1 MDSLQSLASQIDD
14 IKEKLTDKE
23 YKDILETAQ
32 KINNEKQRF
41 VKCLVIKHHVI
52 THIKDG
58 EDDDELLTSGG
69 CNGFQFLR
77 DEGQTAAELKIDVDV
92 STKTEEKIFEVRPQ
106 ETNEDCS
113 CHEIDLDKLTMN
125 THFYDKLKKRIYRG
139 MHSGLEGAVI
149 VFLKDM

>member
-1 MDSLQSLASQIDD
+1 MESLQSLATQIDD

-23 YKDILETAQ
+23 YKDLLETAQ

-58 EDDDELLTSGG
+58 QDDDELLTSGG
-69 CNGFQFLR
+69 CNGFQFVR

-92 STKTEEKIFEVRPQ
+92 STKTEEKIFEVKSS
-106 ETNEDCS
+106 NEDCS
-113 CHEIDLDKLTMN
+113 CREIDLDNLTMS
-125 THFYDKLKKRIYRG
+125 TDFYDKLKEEIYLDGHRD
-139 MHSGLEGAVI
+139 LKGAVI
-149 VFLKDM
+149 MFLKDM

>member
-92 STKTEEKIFEVRPQ
+92 STKTEEKIFEVQ
-106 ETNEDCS
+106 SSNEDCS

-125 THFYDKLKKRIYRG
+125 THFYDKFKKRIHRDR
-139 MHSGLEGAVI
+139 HAGLQGAVI

>member
-52 THIKDG
+52 THVKDG

-77 DEGQTAAELKIDVDV
+77 DEGQTVAELKIDVDV

-125 THFYDKLKKRIYRG
+125 THFYDKFKKRIYRG
-139 MHSGLEGAVI
+139 MNSGLEGAVI

>member
-23 YKDILETAQ
+23 YKDLLETAQ

-41 VKCLVIKHHVI
+41 VKCLVIKHHII

-69 CNGFQFLR
+69 CNGFQFVR

-92 STKTEEKIFEVRPQ
+92 STKTEEKIFEVKSS
-106 ETNEDCS
+106 NEDCS

-125 THFYDKLKKRIYRG
+125 TRFYDKLKEDIYLDGHRD
-139 MHSGLEGAVI
+139 LKGAVI
-149 VFLKDM
+149 MFLNDM

>member
-1 MDSLQSLASQIDD
+1 MESLQSLASQIDD

-23 YKDILETAQ
+23 YKDLLETAQ

-69 CNGFQFLR
+69 CNGFQFVR

-92 STKTEEKIFEVRPQ
+92 STKTEEKIFEVQ
-106 ETNEDCS
+106 SSNEDCS

-125 THFYDKLKKRIYRG
+125 TRYYDKLKEEIYLDGHRD
-139 MHSGLEGAVI
+139 LKGAVI
-149 VFLKDM
+149 MFLNDM

>member
-1 MDSLQSLASQIDD
+1 MESLQSLATQIDD

-23 YKDILETAQ
+23 YKDLLETAQ

-58 EDDDELLTSGG
+58 QDDDELLTSGG
-69 CNGFQFLR
+69 CNGFQFVR

-92 STKTEEKIFEVRPQ
+92 STKTEEKIFEVKSS
-106 ETNEDCS
+106 NEDCS

-125 THFYDKLKKRIYRG
+125 THFYDKLKEHIYRG
-139 MHSGLEGAVI
+139 SYPRDAII

>member
-23 YKDILETAQ
+23 YKDLLETAQ
-32 KINNEKQRF
+32 KINNEKQQF
-41 VKCLVIKHHVI
+41 VKCLVIKHYII

-69 CNGFQFLR
+69 CNGFQFER
-77 DEGQTAAELKIDVDV
+77 SEGQTGAELKIDVDV
-92 STKTEEKIFEVRPQ
+92 STKTEEKIFEVKSS
-106 ETNEDCS
+106 NEDCS
-113 CHEIDLDKLTMN
+113 CHEIDLDKLTMS
-125 THFYDKLKKRIYRG
+125 THFYDKLKEHIYRG
-139 MHSGLEGAVI
+139 ASRDAII

>member
-1 MDSLQSLASQIDD
+1 MESLQSLATQIDD

-41 VKCLVIKHHVI
+41 VKCVVIKHHVI

-69 CNGFQFLR
+69 SNGLQFER
-77 DEGQTAAELKIDVDV
+77 SEGQTAAELKIDIDV
-92 STKTEEKIFEVRPQ
+92 STKTEEKIFEVKSS
-106 ETNEDCS
+106 NENCS
-113 CHEIDLDKLTMN
+113 CREIDLDNLTMS
-125 THFYDKLKKRIYRG
+125 TDFYDKLKEHIYRG
-139 MHSGLEGAVI
+139 SYPRDAII